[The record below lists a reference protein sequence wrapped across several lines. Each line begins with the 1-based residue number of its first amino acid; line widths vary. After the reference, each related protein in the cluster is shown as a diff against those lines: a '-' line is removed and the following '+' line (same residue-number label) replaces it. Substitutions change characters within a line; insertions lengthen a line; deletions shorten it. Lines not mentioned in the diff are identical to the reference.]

1 MKDLISA
8 LLKSTSVEIYGFY
21 SRKSPDLILSGPNPD
36 LTRHVI
42 DFGQSYASKSLDKAT
57 EFYHSEI
64 ECVNAAA
71 TVARGLGAKG
81 KWILSVGATPTA
93 HAATQIKDGQMD
105 LEGELEL

>member
-1 MKDLISA
+1 MLITTA
-8 LLKSTSVEIYGFY
+8 
-21 SRKSPDLILSGPNPD
+21 
-36 LTRHVI
+36 
-42 DFGQSYASKSLDKAT
+42 DFGQSYASQSLDKAT

-81 KWILSVGATPTA
+81 QWVLSVGATPTA

-105 LEGELEL
+105 LEGELELYVLSSPTSLPVSPCSSCR

>member
-1 MKDLISA
+1 MHYSNRPRSRYTVSTLVRLSPPFPRPLFGIPRRVLKLITLA
-8 LLKSTSVEIYGFY
+8 
-21 SRKSPDLILSGPNPD
+21 
-36 LTRHVI
+36 
-42 DFGQSYASKSLDKAT
+42 DFGQSYASQSLDKAT

-71 TVARGLGAKG
+71 TVARSLGGKG
-81 KWILSVGATPTA
+81 QWVLSVGATPTA

>member
-1 MKDLISA
+1 LKDEKDGSNE
-8 LLKSTSVEIYGFY
+8 S
-21 SRKSPDLILSGPNPD
+21 
-36 LTRHVI
+36 

-57 EFYHSEI
+57 EFYRSEI

-71 TVARGLGAKG
+71 LRAKSMGISLAPKTGNGNGNG

-93 HAATQIKDGQMD
+93 HAATQIEGGEMD